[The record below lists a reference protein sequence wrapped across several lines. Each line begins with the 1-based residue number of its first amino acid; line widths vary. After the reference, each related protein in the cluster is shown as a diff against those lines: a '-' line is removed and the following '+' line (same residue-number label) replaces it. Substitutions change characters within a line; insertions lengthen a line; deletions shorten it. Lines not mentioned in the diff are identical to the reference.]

1 MLNKM
6 ILFGII
12 EIVSPG
18 NITEK
23 ILKPDLEDN
32 IYLDD
37 IYLTL
42 SPLNAEEEI
51 TAVLTQNLNNIQ
63 DITISLP
70 CGMRNLT
77 DTINT
82 VNSIGT
88 NLKHRS
94 NVVDINVKNLN
105 IQDSSITEE
114 VKTMILNNITS
125 SLPETTNINDV
136 KFINYK

>member
-1 MLNKM
+1 
-6 ILFGII
+6 
-12 EIVSPG
+12 
-18 NITEK
+18 
-23 ILKPDLEDN
+23 
-32 IYLDD
+32 
-37 IYLTL
+37 
-42 SPLNAEEEI
+42 
-51 TAVLTQNLNNIQ
+51 
-63 DITISLP
+63 
-70 CGMRNLT
+70 MRNLT

>member
-1 MLNKM
+1 M
-6 ILFGII
+6 ILFGVI
-12 EIVSPG
+12 EIVSSTGTAERLLSPYG
-18 NITEK
+18 N
-23 ILKPDLEDN
+23 DAS

-42 SPLNAEEEI
+42 SPLSKEEEI
-51 TAVLTQNLNNIQ
+51 AAVFTQNLNEIQ

-70 CGMRNLT
+70 CGQRNLT
-77 DTINT
+77 DTIAT

-105 IQDSSITEE
+105 IQDSSITEQ
-114 VKTMILNNITS
+114 VRTLLLNNITS
-125 SLPETTNINDV
+125 ALPETATINNV
-136 KFINYK
+136 NFINYK

>member
-12 EIVSPG
+12 EIVGSDGVAERLLNP
-18 NITEK
+18 N
-23 ILKPDLEDN
+23 PDPNLY
-32 IYLDD
+32 IDD

-42 SPLNAEEEI
+42 SPLSEEEEI
-51 TAVLTQNLNNIQ
+51 SGVFTQNLNEIQ

-70 CGMRNLT
+70 CGQRNLT
-77 DTINT
+77 DTIAT

-105 IQDSSITEE
+105 IQDSGITEE
-114 VKTMILNNITS
+114 VRTLLLNNITS
-125 SLPETTNINDV
+125 SLPETTTINDV
-136 KFINYK
+136 NFINYK

>member
-12 EIVSPG
+12 EMLAPG
-18 NITEK
+18 GATTEK
-23 ILKPDLEDN
+23 LLKPDLEN
-32 IYLDD
+32 NRYLND

-42 SPLNAEEEI
+42 SPLNEEEEI
-51 TAVLTQNLNNIQ
+51 TAVLTQNLNKIQ

-77 DTINT
+77 DTIAT

-105 IQDSSITEE
+105 IQDR
-114 VKTMILNNITS
+114 
-125 SLPETTNINDV
+125 
-136 KFINYK
+136 

>member
-12 EIVSPG
+12 EIISPTG
-18 NITEK
+18 TTEK
-23 ILKPDLEDN
+23 LLKPDLDTSLFLE
-32 IYLDD
+32 D

-42 SPLNAEEEI
+42 SPLNEEQEI
-51 TAVLTQNLNNIQ
+51 TAVLTQNLNDIQ

-70 CGMRNLT
+70 CGMRNLS
-77 DTINT
+77 DTITT

-94 NVVDINVKNLN
+94 NLVDINIKNLN
-105 IQDSSITEE
+105 IQDASITEE

-125 SLPETTNINDV
+125 SLPETTNINEV
-136 KFINYK
+136 NFINYK